1 MGKLTE
7 KRAAEFLEENLKT
20 IFAYSL
26 SRVSD
31 KDDAE
36 DLTNDIVVAVM
47 QSVHNL
53 KNDKAFYG
61 FLWKIAHNTCN
72 TFLRRRAK
80 SPITGEYSEVFANLA
95 DDTADIEQSLCENEQ
110 ISAIRREVALLQ
122 RQYRECTVDYY
133 YSAMSVKDIAKK
145 RGISAEMVKYYLF
158 KTRQILKEGIAMERQ
173 FGEKSF
179 NPAPFELQMIIN
191 GTDND
196 MFENFFEK
204 RKLPGQIMLAAYY
217 TPMSINEMSV
227 ELGMPTVYLEDE
239 LEILQKMNIIK
250 KIGKDKY
257 QTNILI
263 FDDDFFAAAWS
274 FAKTELASDVKSAV
288 GGIKSKLPDVR
299 KIGFAGN
306 NIGDDELIWDLIT
319 MCVWNAYNRLPKT
332 EYEKLYDNTSGVC
345 YGLSLSKPI
354 ESGDYHIARCLA
366 GRTYDKN
373 KSATLTVIEAFLHAN
388 GRNFDIHK
396 DTALYYEKFP
406 DLIDEALSNP
416 DNAKIAVFTN
426 DELDKIKEII
436 ADERERIRDIMDR
449 YNKKCTEI
457 MLSRAP
463 KGVSVTPEQ
472 MLNIILTNAVG
483 VISDLAIG
491 EKSVGVPPLEQYPAL
506 YGYAD

>member
-7 KRAAEFLEENLKT
+7 KSAAEFLEENLKT

-80 SPITGEYSEVFANLA
+80 SPMTGDYSQVFANLA
-95 DDTADIEQSLCENEQ
+95 DDTADIEQSLCKNED

-179 NPAPFELQMIIN
+179 NPAPFELQMIFN
-191 GTDND
+191 GDDND

-217 TPMSINEMSV
+217 TPMSINELSV

-239 LEILQKMNIIK
+239 LEILQKMNFIK
-250 KIGKDKY
+250 KVGKDKY

-263 FDDDFFAAAWS
+263 FNDDFYADAWN
-274 FAKTELASDVKSAV
+274 FAKSELSADVKSAV
-288 GGIKSKLPDVR
+288 DCLKSKLPTVR
-299 KIGFAGN
+299 DIGFAGN
-306 NIGDDELIWDLIT
+306 NLGDDLLIWDLIT
-319 MCVWNAYNRLPKT
+319 ICVWNAYNNLPT
-332 EYEKLYDNTSGVC
+332 AEYEKLYDNTRGVC
-345 YGLSLSKPI
+345 YGVSCSG
-354 ESGDYHIARCLA
+354 ESNMYHFTRCLA

-388 GRNFDIHK
+388 GRKFDIHK

-406 DLIDEALSNP
+406 DLIDEAQSNP

-426 DELDKIKEII
+426 DELDKVKEII
-436 ADERERIRDIMDR
+436 ADERERIREIMDR

-457 MLSRAP
+457 TLSRAP
-463 KGVSVTPEQ
+463 KGVSATPEQ
-472 MLNIILTNAVG
+472 MLNIILSNIIG
-483 VISDLAIG
+483 VISDLAI
-491 EKSVGVPPLEQYPAL
+491 EAKSVGVPPLEQYPAL

>member
-47 QSVHNL
+47 QSIHNL

-80 SPITGEYSEVFANLA
+80 SPMTGDYSQVFANLA
-95 DDTADIEQSLCENEQ
+95 DDTADIEQSLCKNED

-133 YSAMSVKDIAKK
+133 YSAMSVKEIAAK
-145 RGISAEMVKYYLF
+145 RDISAEMVKYYLF

-179 NPAPFELQMIIN
+179 NPAPFELQMIFN
-191 GTDND
+191 GDDND
-196 MFENFFEK
+196 MFENFFKK

-217 TPMSINEMSV
+217 TPMSINELSV
-227 ELGMPTVYLEDE
+227 ELGVPTVYLEDE
-239 LEILQKMNIIK
+239 LEILQKMNFIK
-250 KIGKDKY
+250 KVGKDKY

-263 FDDDFFAAAWS
+263 FNDDFYADTWN
-274 FAKTELASDVKSAV
+274 FAKSELSVDVESAV
-288 GGIKSKLPDVR
+288 DGLKTKLPDVR

-306 NIGDDELIWDLIT
+306 NIGDDLLIWDLIT
-319 MCVWNAYNRLPKT
+319 ICIWNAYYNLPT
-332 EYEKLYDNTSGVC
+332 AEYEKLYDNTSGVC
-345 YGLSLSKPI
+345 YGVSC
-354 ESGDYHIARCLA
+354 SGDSNIYHLARNFGGSLIENGKRASFLTIEPFYHA
-366 GRTYDKN
+366 G
-373 KSATLTVIEAFLHAN
+373 
-388 GRNFDIHK
+388 GRNFDLQK
-396 DTALYYEKFP
+396 DAYLYINSFCG
-406 DLIDEALSNP
+406 LIDEAQSNP

-436 ADERERIRDIMDR
+436 ADEREIFKRIIDL
-449 YNKKCTEI
+449 YNRKCTEI
-457 MLSRAP
+457 TLSRAP
-463 KGVSVTPEQ
+463 KGVSVTLEQ
-472 MLNIILTNAVG
+472 MLNIIFTNAVG
-483 VISDLAIG
+483 VIADLAVG

-506 YGYAD
+506 YGYVD